1 MTVKA
6 KTIPGIEK
14 QIKDDKKKTRNKKV
28 KRLLLVASVC
38 VSFAAG
44 YSLVDE
50 TTLDSI
56 LTSPYLKD
64 VIEIIEPVYNS
75 IEAKVKT
82 IIS

>member
-1 MTVKA
+1 
-6 KTIPGIEK
+6 
-14 QIKDDKKKTRNKKV
+14 
-28 KRLLLVASVC
+28 
-38 VSFAAG
+38 
-44 YSLVDE
+44 VDE